1 MGNLHCLRY
10 QICENRITGAVV
22 MNELKKCPFCGGE
35 PKIDGHVYIT
45 IKCRKCRIQ
54 SAPRPRDE
62 AITAWNRRANDE

>member
-1 MGNLHCLRY
+1 MS
-10 QICENRITGAVV
+10 
-22 MNELKKCPFCGGE
+22 ELKKCPFCCGE

-62 AITAWNRRANDE
+62 AIAAWNRRANSDNSKNK